1 MIFHW
6 LYILGFNFFWS
17 IDHRIVVDQNGKG
30 DFTAIQPAIDFALQR
45 PDIHEI
51 YIHEGIYTEK
61 LFIDSLLSNL
71 TFKGSSKDEVT
82 IRYTQS
88 RDIWRCSHPDD
99 YGAAVINVK
108 GRDLKFLNL
117 TVINDFGSTI
127 SGDTTIYCPNA
138 FSPSADNGSKEHL
151 NKKVA
156 KDSHQFAF
164 RSFPG
169 ATRIVWDNCDFIS
182 DGGDTVSP
190 WDVQN
195 GLYYMKNCTV
205 SRHVDAWCPRGYA
218 LAENCVFY
226 GKNKHA
232 LVWHDGVADK
242 NSKSVMKNCRFEGDA
257 GFALGRY
264 HKDSQQYF
272 FDCTFAATMAD
283 KPIYKAGN
291 GALLHGHR
299 VFFNRCKKEGK
310 SFDWY
315 KDNTDIR
322 SDQVTFEY
330 VFGDKWRL
338 NNK

>member
-1 MIFHW
+1 MTFQW
-6 LYILGFNFFWS
+6 LYILGLTLFCKNEYK
-17 IDHRIVVDQNGKG
+17 IVVDQQGTG
-30 DFTAIQPAIDFALQR
+30 DFVSIQPAIDFALQ
-45 PDIHEI
+45 HQEVKEI
-51 YIHEGIYTEK
+51 FIKGGIYTEK
-61 LFIDSLLSNL
+61 LFIDSLMSHL

-82 IRYTQS
+82 IRFTQS
-88 RDIWRCSHPDD
+88 RDFWRCSHPDD

-127 SGDTTIYCPNA
+127 SGDTSIFCPNA

-151 NKKVA
+151 NKIIS

-169 ATRIVWDNCDFIS
+169 ATRILLENCNFIS

-190 WDVQN
+190 WDVEN
-195 GLYYMKNCTV
+195 GMYYMKNCTV
-205 SRHVDAWCPRGYA
+205 SGHVDAWCPRGYA
-218 LAENCVFY
+218 LAENCIFY
-226 GKNKHA
+226 GKNRHA
-232 LVWHDGVADK
+232 TVWHDGIADK
-242 NSKSVMKNCRFEGDA
+242 NSKSVMKNCRFEGDS

-272 FDCTFAATMAD
+272 FDCTFAETMAD

-291 GALLHGHR
+291 GVLLLGHR
-299 VFFNRCKKEGK
+299 VFFKGCKKEGK
-310 SFDWY
+310 AFDWY
-315 KDNTDIR
+315 KDNTDIT
-322 SDQVTFEY
+322 SDQVTFKF
-330 VFGDKWRL
+330 VFGDKWAL